1 MDSPVSFAALPAVRR
16 ELAARSAVLPL
27 PAPGRPGPTGVH
39 PVAFPAGRACRRW
52 CARRALDVVVSGI
65 LLLALSPL
73 FLVLAVLV
81 KATSPGPVLYRQ
93 VRVGL
98 ERRQGQR
105 RTGSAVAGSRDR
117 RRTDRRESLAYGR
130 PFEIVKFRTMRVD
143 AEANGPCWSS
153 AGDPRITPLGR
164 ILRLTRLDETPQLW
178 NVFRGDMSLLGPRPE
193 RPFFVEQFVEQIPNY
208 TERLRVKP
216 GITGLAQVSLAY
228 DATIDDVRRKLDADL
243 DWIRGRS
250 LRRDVGI
257 VLRTVA
263 VVLTG
268 RGAR

>member
-1 MDSPVSFAALPAVRR
+1 MDSPVSFAAPPAVRR
-16 ELAARSAVLPL
+16 AIAAQAAAHPL
-27 PAPGRPGPTGVH
+27 PAPGRPELPGVH
-39 PVAFPAGRACRRW
+39 PATPRTGQAPRSW
-52 CARRALDVVVSGI
+52 CARRALDVLVSGP

-73 FLVLAVLV
+73 FLVVAILV

-105 RTGSAVAGSRDR
+105 RTSAAAAGGRDR
-117 RRTDRRESLAYGR
+117 RRTDRREVLAYGR

-143 AEANGPCWSS
+143 AEANGPCWSA

-178 NVFRGDMSLLGPRPE
+178 NVFKGDMSLLGPRPE

-208 TERLRVKP
+208 RDRLQVKP

-250 LRRDVGI
+250 LRRDMGI

>member
-1 MDSPVSFAALPAVRR
+1 MDSPVSFAAPSALRRAPATAPVR
-16 ELAARSAVLPL
+16 PL
-27 PAPGRPGPTGVH
+27 PAPGRPELAGVH
-39 PVAFPAGRACRRW
+39 PRARAPRRPVRW
-52 CARRALDVVVSGI
+52 CARRALDVIVSGV
-65 LLLALSPL
+65 LLVALSPL
-73 FLVLAVLV
+73 FVVLAILV

-98 ERRQGQR
+98 ERRTAPR
-105 RTGSAVAGSRDR
+105 RAASVAAGPRDR
-117 RRTDRRESLAYGR
+117 RRSDRREAPAYGR

-143 AEANGPCWSS
+143 AEANGPRWST

-178 NVFRGDMSLLGPRPE
+178 NVLTGDMSLLGPRPE
-193 RPFFVEQFVEQIPNY
+193 RPYFVEQFVEQIPNY
-208 TERLRVKP
+208 RERLRVKP

-228 DATIDDVRRKLDADL
+228 DATVDDVRRKLDADL

-250 LRRDVGI
+250 LRRDFGI